1 MKKILTLFFACALSM
16 AMQAQTKHNVYVWV
30 DGEKT
35 LIENADSITF
45 SEPTTPPA
53 GDEEAVDLG
62 LSVKWAQRNL
72 GAENPWDFGTY
83 FAWGEI
89 EGKDNYEWATYKH
102 GTSYNQLTKY
112 VSSVGYGL
120 DGFIDNKEVLDESDD
135 AARTVARQRMAHAD
149 PRGDAGAHRRL
160 HLGGGLRHG
169 RGRSESDRP
178 QWQ

>member
-89 EGKDNYEWATYKH
+89 EGKDNYE
-102 GTSYNQLTKY
+102 
-112 VSSVGYGL
+112 
-120 DGFIDNKEVLDESDD
+120 
-135 AARTVARQRMAHAD
+135 
-149 PRGDAGAHRRL
+149 
-160 HLGGGLRHG
+160 
-169 RGRSESDRP
+169 
-178 QWQ
+178 

>member
-135 AARTVARQRMAHAD
+135 AAAQLLGNGWRMPTQRRCRSSSKTAPGRRTTTWAWAV
-149 PRGDAGAHRRL
+149 
-160 HLGGGLRHG
+160 
-169 RGRSESDRP
+169 
-178 QWQ
+178 

>member
-72 GAENPWDFGTY
+72 GAENPWVVMGRPDKSISKVTFFPDCFPTAKPKRGS
-83 FAWGEI
+83 
-89 EGKDNYEWATYKH
+89 GKVKT
-102 GTSYNQLTKY
+102 
-112 VSSVGYGL
+112 
-120 DGFIDNKEVLDESDD
+120 
-135 AARTVARQRMAHAD
+135 
-149 PRGDAGAHRRL
+149 
-160 HLGGGLRHG
+160 
-169 RGRSESDRP
+169 
-178 QWQ
+178 